1 MADAYDPLEREPSY
15 SPGEAQGEA
24 EGFLESLSTSTP
36 GEALSDSLLE
46 STDPLQVRLHEALK
60 DPLRILGP
68 EFFEEA
74 VAGLFKRRIII
85 DETTNRGMIV
95 TAIDG
100 RMVYLYRDERSRARY
115 VFECIMGLTW
125 PCTKGFLE
133 KRELYQRFEDGW
145 TSGELAFLSG
155 VPLSDAE
162 SYREALLGNP
172 LTSKGTPAVAASGH
186 PQ

>member
-1 MADAYDPLEREPSY
+1 MADEYDPLEREPSY
-15 SPGEAQGEA
+15 GPREAQGEA

-36 GEALSDSLLE
+36 GEALSDSLLD
-46 STDPLQVRLHEALK
+46 STDPLQVRLYEAVK

-74 VAGLFKRRIII
+74 VAGLFKRRVIL
-85 DETTNRGMIV
+85 DEAANRGMIV

-145 TSGELAFLSG
+145 ASGELAFLSG
-155 VPLSDAE
+155 VPLSDTE
-162 SYREALLGNP
+162 SYREALKNSSMFDPVTECTG
-172 LTSKGTPAVAASGH
+172 
-186 PQ
+186 

>member
-1 MADAYDPLEREPSY
+1 MADEYDPLGGEPSY
-15 SPGEAQGEA
+15 SPGETQGGA
-24 EGFLESLSTSTP
+24 GDFLESLSTSTP
-36 GEALSDSLLE
+36 IEALSDSLLE
-46 STDPLQVRLHEALK
+46 STDPLQVKLHEALK

-133 KRELYQRFEDGW
+133 KRELYQRFDDGW
-145 TSGELAFLSG
+145 ATGELRFLSG
-155 VPLSDAE
+155 VLLSDVE
-162 SYREALLGNP
+162 SYQEALKNSSLF
-172 LTSKGTPAVAASGH
+172 H
-186 PQ
+186 PVPDCTG

>member
-1 MADAYDPLEREPSY
+1 MADEYDPLDGEPSY

-24 EGFLESLSTSTP
+24 EDFLESLSTSTP
-36 GEALSDSLLE
+36 IEALSDSLLE
-46 STDPLQVRLHEALK
+46 STDPLQVKLYETLK

-133 KRELYQRFEDGW
+133 KRELYQRFDDGW
-145 TSGELAFLSG
+145 AKGELGFLSG
-155 VPLSDAE
+155 VLLSDVE
-162 SYREALLGNP
+162 SYRDAL
-172 LTSKGTPAVAASGH
+172 SR
-186 PQ
+186 